1 MKRTNNITFKVSNEE
16 KFIINNLCNYYRM
29 TKREFLM
36 MLIERHREDIRE
48 EDRYYRMIKRG

>member
-16 KFIINNLCNYYRM
+16 KFIINNLCDYYRM

-36 MLIERHREDIRE
+36 MLIEKHREDIRE